1 MSPLVSCLLLVFVTS
16 ALSGVVYPQGAKT
29 VYPGY
34 DYGNDYQ
41 DISVREKEKGTRKFH
56 ENEVARDSGGNRKNN
71 EAVAQRVKR
80 ILSTVPL
87 IDGHNDLPNS
97 IRFRTKNN
105 LSMARIDKD
114 LSEVEPWAHPTYKS
128 FASNDYSQTDLVRLK
143 TGMVGGQFWAAYM
156 DCDTQYKD
164 AVQTFLEQVDLIHQ
178 LVREYPDYLQWAD
191 SADGIEK
198 AFAAGKIASLV
209 GVESGHAI
217 GSSLAIL
224 RTLYKVGARYLT
236 LTHNCNTPWAD
247 SSKAEE
253 GEIPGENKGLSEFGE
268 RVVLEMNRLGMM
280 VDLSHV
286 SSDTMRDALRITK
299 APVIF
304 SHSGAR
310 AVTNHTRNVPDD
322 VLEMVKE
329 NGGIVM
335 AIFGSCYVI
344 DDCAN
349 NFATVGNVVKHINH
363 IRKVVGIDH
372 VGIGSDYNGVKDLP
386 VGLKDVSGFPKVF
399 ETLIKDKT
407 FEWTDEDLEKLAGR
421 NILRV
426 FRAVE
431 KVRDDQAQRK
441 ADNKWID
448 PKYMR
453 GKTECRTMREA
464 ISNPNHSLIQGGIK
478 HFNSWEQIL
487 SVKNLARNSGSQ
499 MRQKLEK

>member
-1 MSPLVSCLLLVFVTS
+1 MRSEYSSC
-16 ALSGVVYPQGAKT
+16 PGAKK

-34 DYGNDYQ
+34 EDGYDYQ
-41 DISVREKEKGTRKFH
+41 AVGSDYQEKVIGAKEKESNTGHRTKKLH
-56 ENEVARDSGGNRKNN
+56 KKKVERDSGGNRKNN
-71 EAVAQRVKR
+71 ETVAERVKR

-97 IRFRTKNN
+97 IRYRTKNN
-105 LSMARIDKD
+105 LSMARIDED
-114 LSEVEPWAHPTYKS
+114 LTKVEPLTSDAYS
-128 FASNDYSQTDLVRLK
+128 MFASNAYSQTDLGRLK

-156 DCDTQYKD
+156 DCKTQYKD
-164 AVQTFLEQVDLIHQ
+164 AVQTFLEQVDLIHL

-191 SADGIEK
+191 SADGIEE
-198 AFAAGKIASLV
+198 AFLAGKIASLV

-253 GEIPGENKGLSEFGE
+253 GEKPVDNEGLSEFGE
-268 RVVLEMNRLGMM
+268 KVVLEMNRLGMM
-280 VDLSHV
+280 VDLAHV
-286 SSDTMRDALRITK
+286 SSDTMRDALRISK

-335 AIFGSCYVI
+335 AIFGSCYVN
-344 DDCAN
+344 DDCHD
-349 NFATVGNVVKHINH
+349 ATVGDVVKHINH
-363 IRKVVGIDH
+363 IRKVAGVDH
-372 VGIGSDYNGVKDLP
+372 VGIGSDYNGIKDLP
-386 VGLKDVSGFPKVF
+386 IGLKDVSGFPKVF
-399 ETLIKDKT
+399 EALIKDKT

-421 NILRV
+421 NILKV
-426 FRAVE
+426 LRAVE
-431 KVRDDQAQRK
+431 KVRDDLAQSK
-441 ADNKWID
+441 ADNTWINQKD
-448 PKYMR
+448 LR
-453 GKTECRTMREA
+453 GKTECKTMSETMSSPDYSIVR
-464 ISNPNHSLIQGGIK
+464 H
-478 HFNSWEQIL
+478 
-487 SVKNLARNSGSQ
+487 
-499 MRQKLEK
+499 